1 MKTDFYT
8 KFILTMIAIGLF
20 ANAGSN
26 FISEAR
32 AEFRAAADGGKFV
45 RVCGKV
51 AMGIPSDPDLKPYGK
66 ATGADCVE
74 VKNGALLVKVVR

>member
-8 KFILTMIAIGLF
+8 KFILTVIAIGLF

-32 AEFRAAADGGKFV
+32 AEFRMGAQGGKSV
-45 RVCGKV
+45 RVCGKEIT
-51 AMGIPSDPDLKPYGK
+51 GIDSDPVLKPFGK
-66 ATGADCVE
+66 QQGADCVE